1 MEEPGVQADRR
12 DEHGQVVLVLLLW
25 ITAGLAGLALVAV
38 WSAGAAR
45 SGRAQTVADAVALA
59 EGAATFANPP
69 ADADAVTVQ
78 RVGDR
83 IRVTAQVGRQ
93 VAHAE
98 VLVQTSPTQRR
109 HGLAP
114 SMVAAVARA
123 EQLLGVPLDIRSGH
137 RSREEQQRLWDQRA
151 TNPYPVA
158 RPGTSLHERGLA
170 IDVALSQVAALR
182 EVAELA
188 GLCHPLPQIDPVH
201 FVACPIPE

>member
-12 DEHGQVVLVLLLW
+12 DEHGQVVLVLVLW

-78 RVGDR
+78 RVGNR

-137 RSREEQQRLWDQRA
+137 RSREEQQRHRA
-151 TNPYPVA
+151 AEYQEQTARRSERARLAETFDKSGVA
-158 RPGTSLHERGLA
+158 TGAHALHPGTG
-170 IDVALSQVAALR
+170 D
-182 EVAELA
+182 
-188 GLCHPLPQIDPVH
+188 CHHLGRV
-201 FVACPIPE
+201 F